1 MDVLNATLIE
11 RVELTGTMAR
21 FRVRPDDGPPDF
33 RPGQYLALGLA
44 DGDRLL
50 QRPYSA
56 ASSPGRGSEV
66 EFLIRRVDGGA
77 LTPRLWAS
85 PPGLRLRL
93 GRPKGLFALQPD
105 DRRTHLFVA
114 TGTGIAPFVA
124 MLAELRAR
132 ALPSRAVIVHGVSH
146 PAELAY
152 RDDLEGRAGGT
163 QTIVYVPTVSRPEAP
178 SAAGWA
184 GRTGRVET
192 IIESVIDGHA
202 VDPCTTVAYLCG
214 NPEMIDS
221 VGHILAA
228 RGFPADGITS
238 EHYWPAATS
247 REAPRAAS

>member
-1 MDVLNATLIE
+1 MDLLNATLSARID
-11 RVELTGTMAR
+11 LTATISR
-21 FRVRPDDGPPDF
+21 FRVRPDEGPPDF

-105 DRRTHLFVA
+105 DPRTHLFVA
-114 TGTGIAPFVA
+114 TGTGIAPFMA

-132 ALPSRAVIVHGVSH
+132 SRPPRAIVVHGVSH

-152 RDDLEGRAGGT
+152 RDDLEGGPGRT
-163 QTIVYVPTVSRPEAP
+163 PDITYVPTVSRPADP
-178 SAAGWA
+178 GSAGWT

-192 IIESVIDGHA
+192 IVESVIDGHG
-202 VDPCTTVAYLCG
+202 VDSATTIAYLCG